1 MPPNLLSRVN
11 YLMADS
17 NAKLQIAVID
27 DDQFTRDFA
36 KSALSSIANV
46 SRFASGEEFV
56 NYYEGSKPSL
66 DLMVIDIVLG
76 GMNGIELTK
85 YVRANIKEHHIPIV
99 MFSSHNNYDMERI
112 AFEAGATLTIPKGL
126 SAQLFRLKIE
136 AIIHL
141 TKSSNT

>member
-1 MPPNLLSRVN
+1 
-11 YLMADS
+11 MADS

-46 SRFASGEEFV
+46 SRFASGEEFIS
-56 NYYEGSKPSL
+56 YYERNKPSL

-76 GMNGIELTK
+76 GLNGIELTK
-85 YVRANIKEHHIPIV
+85 YVRTNIKEHHIPIV
-99 MFSSHNNYDMERI
+99 MFSSHYNYEMERV

-141 TKSSNT
+141 TKSSKT

>member
-1 MPPNLLSRVN
+1 
-11 YLMADS
+11 
-17 NAKLQIAVID
+17 
-27 DDQFTRDFA
+27 
-36 KSALSSIANV
+36 
-46 SRFASGEEFV
+46 
-56 NYYEGSKPSL
+56 
-66 DLMVIDIVLG
+66 MVIDIVLG

-85 YVRANIKEHHIPIV
+85 YVRANFKEHHIPIV
-99 MFSSHNNYDMERI
+99 MFSSHNNYNMERI

>member
-1 MPPNLLSRVN
+1 
-11 YLMADS
+11 MAS
-17 NAKLQIAVID
+17 PEGKINIAVVD
-27 DDQFTRDFA
+27 DDRFTRDFA
-36 KSALSSIANV
+36 QSALSSIANV
-46 SRFASGEEFV
+46 SGYASGEEFV
-56 NYYEGSKPSL
+56 SYYEGSKPSL

-85 YVRANIKEHHIPIV
+85 YVRANIKEHHIPII

-136 AIIHL
+136 AIIQL
-141 TKSSNT
+141 TKSSKT